1 MLSKITAT
9 STTGKVINKTIA
21 VSLASSQQNGS
32 IMYTVPVGKKFVG
45 WLGHSAQYYLSI
57 NSNEIGP
64 FSYFTGGPWQIPIQL
79 TEGAVVKSY
88 GSSVGTSYLQGVES
102 DA

>member
-1 MLSKITAT
+1 MLT
-9 STTGKVINKTIA
+9 KVVNSVSSVTPTNKTIA
-21 VSLASSQQNGS
+21 VTLYDSQQNGA
-32 IMYTVPVGKKFVG
+32 IMYTVPSGKKFVG

-57 NSNEIGP
+57 NSNEVGP

-79 TEGAVVKSY
+79 TEGAVVKAY
-88 GSSVGTSYLQGVES
+88 GSTAGASYLQGIES